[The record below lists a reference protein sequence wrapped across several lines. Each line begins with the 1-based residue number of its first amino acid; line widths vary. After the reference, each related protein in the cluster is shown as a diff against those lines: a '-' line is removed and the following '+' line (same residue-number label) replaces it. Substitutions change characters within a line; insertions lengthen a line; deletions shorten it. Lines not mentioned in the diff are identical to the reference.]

1 MTKSAKTPNALST
14 PATENNPQPP
24 EAKPASW
31 AGLWFL
37 LTLMAAMLSF
47 IFLPQIVRLVGG
59 MGQSVAGEYLGT
71 VQRITYVGG
80 LGQHTQIDTETQT
93 FLLRGAVQINK
104 GIRLELRRGIFD
116 AEVCEVGT
124 QSCRDLISN

>member
-1 MTKSAKTPNALST
+1 MTKSTKTPPALSA
-14 PATENNPQPP
+14 PATENDPQPP

-47 IFLPQIVRLVGG
+47 IFYPQIARLLGG
-59 MGQSVAGEYLGT
+59 IGQPVAGEYLGA

-80 LGQHTQIDTETQT
+80 LGHHTQIDTETRT
-93 FLLRGAVQINK
+93 FLLSGAVQINK
-104 GIRLELRRGIFD
+104 GTRLELRRGIFD
-116 AEVCEVGT
+116 KEVCEVGT

>member
-1 MTKSAKTPNALST
+1 MTQPTKTPNALST
-14 PATENNPQPP
+14 PATENKPQPS
-24 EAKPASW
+24 ETKPASW

-80 LGQHTQIDTETQT
+80 LGQHTQIDTETRT